1 MNASSAYSEEEIA
14 AYARLY
20 EGNLIPMYA
29 TVVGLAWVY
38 YDWALTIDDEV
49 RYVWPQKMNVGK
61 AIYLWIRYYTLA
73 LLAYDVFQ
81 IQWLARIHPAMTNP
95 MLCIIMDPVDRLS
108 GAVLLWSVEIIM
120 QLRIYAI
127 YERSA
132 KVAYVNILL
141 FLISIAGFFYVLIT
155 NVLLREDA
163 IKHVLDLP
171 LMGCPAIQ
179 TATEWAQWLPA
190 TIFEGILFGFVLYR
204 SFRINFRN
212 LRAGRG
218 VSLYEVIIKD
228 QIRYWV
234 GVSTLL
240 VLCNLMVVGTT
251 KIPWFGFG
259 PFHAGLGVSTT
270 RMLLNIREAAE
281 RTDYSIYLGTSPPAR
296 GRRDRSDD
304 SETLNE
310 FTATVE
316 FRPSRSVGSQWD
328 EGEETM
334 EMGAM
339 NPERICG
346 RHDLEA
352 RPTPTKA
359 ALDLAPEPTH
369 TSWEP
374 THTSWEPMHSQA
386 DAAHRLTDPTRR
398 LMDTTRSPSKAAPQ
412 S

>member
-38 YDWALTIDDEV
+38 YDWGASLLTLRPQV

-61 AIYLWIRYYTLA
+61 AIYLW
-73 LLAYDVFQ
+73 

-234 GVSTLL
+234 GISTLL

-296 GRRDRSDD
+296 ARKDRSDD
-304 SETLNE
+304 SETLNK

-316 FRPSRSVGSQWD
+316 FRPSRSVESQWD
-328 EGEETM
+328 EEEETM

-339 NPERICG
+339 NSERIYG

-374 THTSWEPMHSQA
+374 THTSWEPMHSQV

-398 LMDTTRSPSKAAPQ
+398 LTDTTRSPSKAAPQ

>member
-132 KVAYVNILL
+132 KVAYINILL
-141 FLISIAGFFYVLIT
+141 FLISIAGFFYVLVT

-163 IKHVLDLP
+163 IRHVLDLP

-296 GRRDRSDD
+296 ARRDRSDD

-316 FRPSRSVGSQWD
+316 FRPSRSAESQWD
-328 EGEETM
+328 EEEETM

-339 NPERICG
+339 AMGATKNG
-346 RHDLEA
+346 HSDDLEA
-352 RPTPTKA
+352 RSAPPKGA
-359 ALDLAPEPTH
+359 VSLAEPSR
-369 TSWEP
+369 SWEP
-374 THTSWEPMHSQA
+374 ATRSQTNAAYEWTEP
-386 DAAHRLTDPTRR
+386 
-398 LMDTTRSPSKAAPQ
+398 TRSPTDTAPQ

>member
-61 AIYLWIRYYTLA
+61 AIYLW
-73 LLAYDVFQ
+73 

-234 GVSTLL
+234 GISTLL

-281 RTDYSIYLGTSPPAR
+281 RTDYSIYLGTAPPAR
-296 GRRDRSDD
+296 ARRDRSGD

-316 FRPSRSVGSQWD
+316 FRPSRSAESQWD
-328 EGEETM
+328 E
-334 EMGAM
+334 
-339 NPERICG
+339 
-346 RHDLEA
+346 
-352 RPTPTKA
+352 
-359 ALDLAPEPTH
+359 
-369 TSWEP
+369 
-374 THTSWEPMHSQA
+374 
-386 DAAHRLTDPTRR
+386 
-398 LMDTTRSPSKAAPQ
+398 
-412 S
+412 